1 MTFKAL
7 DLACQSVQPFSKRR
21 LHSLGIIRRQ
31 KGGKRRLD
39 HECLMQA
46 LTTGIVGKLLRKLRR
61 ETKCVLGPH
70 RLREAQ
76 TVVGIHRGLA
86 CNVSRL
92 LSQGCCT
99 LDLVIRFVVGE
110 LEFRL

>member
-7 DLACQSVQPFSKRR
+7 DLAREPVQPFPECR
-21 LHSLGIIRRQ
+21 LHSFGIIRRQ

-39 HECLMQA
+39 DECLMQA
-46 LTTGIVGKLLRKLRR
+46 LTTGIVGKLSRKLGGQ
-61 ETKCVLGPH
+61 TKCMLCPH

-76 TVVGIHRGLA
+76 TIVGIQRGLA

-110 LEFRL
+110 LEFRP